1 MRFRRFLNL
10 MTILTAMLPCGL
22 LRAQEAV
29 PAPAAPVGQFVTLTS
44 PISDTQV
51 ARVTNLAVQ
60 LQTQAEKEDREAV
73 LVVEIPSGSSRFGQV
88 SDLAR
93 ALTTADVSRVRTVA
107 WVPKS
112 VRGNHAIVALAC
124 HDIVMDPDA
133 SLGDIGRGEAVPSE
147 EQDFILN
154 IVDRRRNSRM
164 SRGIVMAMMNPS
176 VELLRVQMKGAAGID
191 EQRFLTAAELTA
203 YRNRNAEISETEVI
217 KDAGA
222 PGAFN
227 ASDAV
232 RSGFMVARTVENRRD
247 VAAMYDLPLQSMREE
262 GRSDKPANVRVIAVH
277 DVITPVTEEFVL
289 RQIRTAVSDGATVLI
304 FDIDSPGG
312 YLDSS
317 ESLATTIADLDPRKV
332 TTVAWIADEAISGA
346 AITALGCDQIIM
358 KPTAQIGDA
367 GVIQE
372 TQEGGAFERVPEKLV
387 GPFLTF
393 MGDLARAKN
402 RPPAL
407 LQARVD
413 RNLEVF
419 QVTNSQTGAVTYMS
433 QYEIDEASDVWV
445 KGNIVPESR
454 QDMLL
459 TVNGERAHELGLA
472 EPPCADLDELRLRLG
487 LPEDTD
493 LTPVTASWVDTM
505 VFMLR
510 SGFGGFALITLGIL
524 CMYVELHLPS
534 GFFGILSAI
543 FFALFFWSRY
553 LGGTAG
559 TLELVMFV
567 LGIGLLLMEIFL
579 IPGFGVFGVTGI
591 LLMFGSLVMASHTFS
606 GMSAGESFEKSM
618 GSLGTLAGALV
629 TVIVVATVLNR
640 FLPSIPFLNRLILTP
655 PGYVAADENSPHLNP
670 ELLNSGLAAGPVTVG
685 QRGIASSTLR
695 PSGKGSFGEQ
705 FLDVVSDG
713 AYIDHGTLIEV
724 IRVSGNRVVVR
735 PVDDETEATG

>member
-1 MRFRRFLNL
+1 MRFPAFLKTL
-10 MTILTAMLPCGL
+10 SCLTVLLLPPWTC
-22 LRAQEAV
+22 AQDVEQGAQS
-29 PAPAAPVGQFVTLTS
+29 PFGQFVTLTS
-44 PISDTQV
+44 PINDAQV
-51 ARVTNLAVQ
+51 AQVTNLAIR
-60 LQTQAEKEDREAV
+60 LQAQAELERREAILV
-73 LVVEIPSGSSRFGQV
+73 LEIPSGSSRFGQV

-93 ALTTADVSRVRTVA
+93 ALTSADVSRVRSVA
-107 WVPKS
+107 WIPET

-133 SLGDIGRGEAVPSE
+133 ALGDIGRGEPVPQE
-147 EQDFILN
+147 EQDFILS

-164 SRGIVMAMMNPS
+164 SRGIVQAMLNPS
-176 VELLRVQMKGAAGID
+176 IELLRVQMTGAAGID
-191 EQRFLTAAELTA
+191 EQRFLTSAELKTL
-203 YRNRNAEISETEVI
+203 RDGGAEISETEVI

-222 PGAFN
+222 PGVFN
-227 ASDAV
+227 AADAL
-232 RSGFMVARTVENRRD
+232 RSGFMVARTVSGRRD
-247 VAAMYDLPLQSMREE
+247 VAAMYDLPLQSMREA
-262 GRSDKPANVRVIAVH
+262 GRSDKPVKVRVIAVH

-289 RQIRTAVSDGATVLI
+289 RQVRTSVAEGATVLI

-317 ESLATTIADLDPRKV
+317 KSLASAIADLDSRKV
-332 TTVAWIADEAISGA
+332 TTVAWIAEEAISGA
-346 AITALGCDQIIM
+346 AVTAFGCDQIIM
-358 KPTAQIGDA
+358 RPNAQIGDA

-387 GPFLTF
+387 GPFLQF
-393 MGDLARAKN
+393 MADLARAKN

-407 LQARVD
+407 LQAMVD

-419 QVTNSQTGAVTYMS
+419 QVTNSETGAVTYMS
-433 QYEIDEASDVWV
+433 QYEIDEANDVWI

-454 QDMLL
+454 RDLLL
-459 TVNGERAHELGLA
+459 TVNGERAHALGLA
-472 EPPCADLDELRLRLG
+472 EAPCADLDDLRLRLG
-487 LPEDTD
+487 LPEDAD
-493 LTPVTASWVDTM
+493 LTPVTASWVDTF
-505 VFMLR
+505 VFLLR

-534 GFFGILSAI
+534 GFFGILAAI

-567 LGIGLLLMEIFL
+567 LGVGLLLMEIFL
-579 IPGFGVFGVTGI
+579 IPGFGVFGVSGI

-606 GMSAGESFEKSM
+606 GMSAGEGFEKSM
-618 GSLGTLAGALV
+618 SSLGTLAGALV

-655 PGYVAADENSPHLNP
+655 PGHVAVDENSPHLNP
-670 ELLNSGLAAGPVTVG
+670 AVLNSAQSAGPVAIG
-685 QRGIASSTLR
+685 EQGIAASTLR
-695 PSGKGSFGEQ
+695 PSGKASFGDQ

-724 IRVSGNRVVVR
+724 IRVSGNRIVVR
-735 PVDDETEATG
+735 PVDDESETA